1 MANLSKEKRQRMI
14 AFLQSIR
21 EAHTEDDSLI
31 AINQIEND
39 LTEKKYGLI
48 WERHEEQVDTA
59 MLTHI
64 PVFVEDTSHGF
75 LLDKCKPVN
84 FIIEGDNLHAL
95 KLLAKTHK
103 GGVDVIYIDP
113 PYNTGAKDWKYNNDY
128 VDKTDGFR
136 HSKWLSMMNNRLE
149 IAKTLLKPDGALVC
163 AIDENELATTLLL
176 IEEVFGEAYTSD
188 CIAIVHNPRGVQ
200 GNNFSYVHEYA
211 IFVYGKGLKIIGD
224 REIALEDVDYSNL
237 RNWGTESERSDAK
250 NCFYPIYVKD
260 GEIVGFGEIP
270 EEDFHPQQNEVNEE
284 TGICAVYPIDVQGV
298 ERKWRYA
305 LQSVDGIKDLLRV
318 KVTDGRYEIEIGKD
332 FGSYRTVWTDKKYD
346 ANEYGTQLINSMV
359 PENDFDFPKSL
370 YNVYDCLYAV
380 IKDRPN
386 AVILD
391 YFAGSGTT
399 GHAVMLMNK
408 NLGGN
413 RRFILCTNNAIGE
426 KKEKEF
432 AKNYGA
438 PEKQPEAWAEY
449 EERYGIARSV
459 TYPRIRA
466 VAYGYIHSKDFK
478 TNLLEKNVTLTVLKK
493 ADRLLAEIEKI
504 KSDNAAQFDSIKVG
518 IDKGVIKV
526 EGLKKKGETIEGIS
540 VNVKYYKTSY
550 IPKSSDDE
558 DYSVESTLLHHIG
571 EMVQLENGIALDG
584 GKYILVFNDDE
595 IDALAADFEKLDR
608 CRTLYVSAAVLLTG
622 EQSKLFESKGISVNI
637 IPDYYFEYELKE
649 VAER

>member
-21 EAHTEDDSLI
+21 AAHDDDESLI

-48 WERHEEQVDTA
+48 WERHQEQVDTE
-59 MLTHI
+59 MQTHI
-64 PVFVEDTSHGF
+64 PVFIEDTSRSF
-75 LLDKCKPVN
+75 SLDESKPVN

-95 KLLAKTHK
+95 KLLAKTQK

-128 VDKTDGFR
+128 VDKNDGFR

-149 IAKTLLKPDGALVC
+149 IAKTLLKPDGAFIC

-176 IEEVFGEAYTSD
+176 IEEVFGEAYTRD

-211 IFVYGKGLKIIGD
+211 IFVYGKGLKVIGD
-224 REIALEDVDYSNL
+224 REIAPEDVDYSNL
-237 RNWGTESERSDAK
+237 RNWGTESERGDAR

-260 GEIVGFGEIP
+260 GEIIGFGEVP
-270 EEDFHPQQNEVNEE
+270 EEDFHPQQNEVDEK

-305 LQSVDGIKDLLRV
+305 LQSVGSIKNLLRV

-370 YNVYDCLYAV
+370 YNVYDCLYAI

-386 AVILD
+386 AVVLD

-432 AKNYGA
+432 TKKYGTA
-438 PEKQPEAWAEY
+438 EEHPEAWAEY

-459 TYPRIRA
+459 TYPRIKA
-466 VAYGYIHSKDFK
+466 AAHGYTHSKDFK
-478 TNLLEKNVTLTVLKK
+478 TNLLEKNITLTVLKK
-493 ADRLLAEIEKI
+493 ADLLLAEIEKI
-504 KSDNAAQFDSIKVG
+504 KTNNATQFDSIKVSIEDG
-518 IDKGVIKV
+518 FLKV
-526 EGLKKKGETIEGIS
+526 EGLKKKGETIDGIP
-540 VNVKYYKTSY
+540 VNIKYYKTGF

-558 DYSVESTLLHHIG
+558 DYSVESALLQHIG
-571 EMVQLENGIALDG
+571 EMVQLENGIELNS
-584 GKYILVFNDDE
+584 GKCILIFSDDE
-595 IDALAADFEKLDR
+595 IDALAADVEKLDK
-608 CRTLYVSAAVLLTG
+608 CSMLYVSAAVLLTS
-622 EQSKLFESKGISVNI
+622 EQNKLFEAKRISVNI

>member
-14 AFLQSIR
+14 SFLQSIR
-21 EAHTEDDSLI
+21 EAHSDDESLI

-48 WERHEEQVDTA
+48 WEKHEEQVDID

-64 PVFVEDTSHGF
+64 PVLVEDKSRGF
-75 LLDKCKPVN
+75 SLNENKPIN

-95 KLLAKTHK
+95 KLLAKTHSA
-103 GGVDVIYIDP
+103 GIDVIYIDP
-113 PYNTGAKDWKYNNDY
+113 PYNTGSKDWKYNNDY
-128 VDKTDGFR
+128 VDKNDGFR

-149 IAKTLLKPDGALVC
+149 IAKTLLKPDGALIC
-163 AIDENELATTLLL
+163 AIDENEIATTILL

-200 GNNFSYVHEYA
+200 GNNFSYIHEYA
-211 IFVYGKGLKIIGD
+211 IFVYSKGMKIIGD
-224 REIALEDVDYSNL
+224 REIAPEDVDFSNL
-237 RNWGTESERSDAK
+237 RNWGSESERSDAR

-260 GEIVGFGEIP
+260 GEIIGFGEIP
-270 EEDFHPQQNEVNEE
+270 VEDFHPQQNEIDEDS
-284 TGICAVYPIDVQGV
+284 GICAVYPIDVQGI

-305 LQSVDGIKDLLRV
+305 LQSVESIKNLLRV
-318 KVTDGRYEIEIGKD
+318 KITNGRYEIEIGKD

-359 PENDFDFPKSL
+359 PKNDFDFPKSL
-370 YNVYDCLYAV
+370 YNVYDCLYAI

-386 AVILD
+386 AVVLD

-399 GHAVMLMNK
+399 GHAVMLLNK

-432 AKNYGA
+432 KMNYGDA
-438 PEKQPEAWAEY
+438 ADHPKVWDEY

-459 TYPRIRA
+459 TYPRIKA
-466 VAYGYIHSKDFK
+466 AAYGYTHSKDFK
-478 TNLLEKNVTLTVLKK
+478 TTLFEKNITMNVLKK
-493 ADRLLAEIEKI
+493 ADQMLAEIEKL
-504 KSDNAAQFDSIKVG
+504 KVDNAAKYDSIKVFVDEG
-518 IDKGVIKV
+518 NIKV
-526 EGLKKKGETIEGIS
+526 QGIKKKSETIEGIP
-540 VNVKYYKTSY
+540 VNLKYYKTGF
-550 IPKSSDDE
+550 IPKNSDDE
-558 DYSVESTLLHHIG
+558 DFSVEAALLNHVG
-571 EMVQLENGIALDG
+571 EMVQIENGIELDSC
-584 GKYILVFNDDE
+584 KCILVFSDDE
-595 IDALAADFEKLDR
+595 IDALAEDTERLNK
-608 CRTLYVSAAVLLTG
+608 CKTLYISADVLLTG
-622 EQSKLFESKGISVNI
+622 EQSKLFQSKGIAVNI

-649 VAER
+649 VGER